1 MRTAFT
7 ILLFFTLCQICQ
19 AQELKMELDRIHPT
33 ILNDSH
39 GDSIRKHFSFSIHN
53 KSGRLFK
60 EKSLT
65 MLAFFSNKLA
75 VNHEYALQ
83 KIPQLKLIRIP
94 KTSEASFKPLDSY
107 SGAYAIPILDSTGIM
122 ITVNGINRQNVS
134 QYEFRILEDDKKVVL
149 NWRKPR
155 LFAKAYMM
163 TKNADSTKI
172 DDSTAYLGRFKGKY
186 GKALTFE
193 VRDINYPDSV
203 NISMTAY
210 WVKWKPKVVGVFTFS
225 QLPNFLTI
233 FKQQWKRMSYGE
245 TAKDWSADTTLLK
258 LKKNFRHDENNLIFY
273 LDDIV
278 LSKNIIEYRLLKG
291 SDTGKWMVNDF
302 DFNLVWLKN
311 LSPGKYELQIRYSV
325 QRMNICKYTF
335 TIKAAWYQTIL
346 AKLGLTMLGVLA
358 IGFVILLWRSRK
370 QAQKLKAQGTQKQIV
385 QTELKSIRSQFNPH
399 FVFNA
404 LSSIQGLITKNDADN
419 ASKYL
424 IEFSTL
430 MRESLKATNN
440 EFVSISSEIKILGN
454 YLNLEKLRFGFKY
467 QLNITHEIDTNAIEI
482 PSLFLQPLVENAVK
496 HGISS
501 LQENG
506 QLLVSFE
513 KKDNDMLVQVVD
525 NGKGFNEKEMASGFG
540 LQLTKERIKLLNQ
553 TLSGQEIIFSVT
565 RMNDKT
571 QVTIHFKNWLI

>member
-1 MRTAFT
+1 
-7 ILLFFTLCQICQ
+7 
-19 AQELKMELDRIHPT
+19 MELDRIHPA

-39 GDSIRKHFSFSIHN
+39 GDSIRKYFSFTFYSHDAKMTRQKN
-53 KSGRLFK
+53 L
-60 EKSLT
+60 
-65 MLAFFSNKLA
+65 MMMAFFSNKLA
-75 VNHEYALQ
+75 VNHDYVLS
-83 KIPQLKLIRIP
+83 KIPELKLFRSP
-94 KTSEASFKPLDSY
+94 KPLEIISQPLNSY
-107 SGAYAIPILDSTGIM
+107 SGAYAIPIFDSTGII
-122 ITVNGINRQNVS
+122 ITVNGINRQNAQ
-134 QYEFRILEDDKKVVL
+134 QYQFRVLEDNKKIVL
-149 NWRKPR
+149 PWTTPR

-163 TKNADSTKI
+163 TKIADSTKI

-186 GKALTFE
+186 GKSLTFQ
-193 VRDINYPDSV
+193 VRDISNPDSI

-225 QLPNFLTI
+225 QLPDFLTI

-245 TAKDWSADTTLLK
+245 TAEDWSADTTLLK
-258 LKKNFRHDENNLIFY
+258 LKKNFRHEENNLIFY

-278 LSKNIIEYRLLKG
+278 ISKNIIEYRLAKG
-291 SDTGKWMVNDF
+291 NDTTKWMVNDF

-325 QRMNICKYTF
+325 QRMNVCKYTF
-335 TIKAAWYQTIL
+335 TIQAAWYQTLWAKTGLIVLVLL
-346 AKLGLTMLGVLA
+346 AV
-358 IGFVILLWRSRK
+358 GFVILLWRSRK
-370 QAQKLKAQGTQKQIV
+370 QAEKLKAQDTQKQLV

-404 LSSIQGLITKNDADN
+404 LSSIQGLITKSDSDN

-424 IEFSTL
+424 IEFSNL

-440 EFVSISSEIKILGN
+440 EFVSISSEIKILEN
-454 YLNLEKLRFGFKY
+454 YLNLEKLRFGFSYRIKVLG
-467 QLNITHEIDTNAIEI
+467 QIDTNAVEI

-506 QLLVSFE
+506 KLLVSFE
-513 KKDNDMLVQVVD
+513 KEDNNMVIQVSD
-525 NGKGFNEKEMASGFG
+525 NGKGFKEKVNANGFG

-553 TLSGQEIIFSVT
+553 TLNAQEIKFSIA